1 MNTNNT
7 WALVLAAGEGS
18 RLRSLTTM
26 RSGVAVPK
34 QFCSLQG
41 GPSLLQEALQRA
53 EAVAPRSRICTIVA
67 EQHRRFWEGPL
78 WSLPAQNVIVQPENR
93 GTALGL
99 LLPMLHIAHR
109 DPNARIVVIPSD
121 HYVRDEATLARS
133 LRSASAHLQGDDTH
147 IFMLGIDP
155 DEADS
160 ELGYIVPGNNE
171 GRAVFRVEQ
180 FVEKPPLS
188 LARRLL
194 DRGALWNAFILAGAV
209 QSFLRL
215 YEQRYPEITM
225 EMRAAVVRD
234 SADPLSAIATADL
247 YARLPELDFSRHI
260 LEGAE
265 GSLRVLAVPSCG
277 WNDLGTPKRVGETL
291 QRLTPDERPSQA
303 ALFATSYLNLALQHA
318 RLQAVG

>member
-1 MNTNNT
+1 MKENT

-26 RSGVAVPK
+26 GSGVAVPK

-53 EAVAPRSRICTIVA
+53 EAVAPRERICTIVA
-67 EQHRRFWEGPL
+67 EQHRRWWEGPL
-78 WSLPAQNVIVQPENR
+78 WSLPARNIIVQPENR

-133 LRSASAHLQGDDTH
+133 LRTASAHLEAEDAH
-147 IFMLGIDP
+147 VVMLGIDP

-160 ELGYIVPGNNE
+160 ELGYIVPGHGDGN
-171 GRAVFRVEQ
+171 GIFRVEQ
-180 FVEKPPLS
+180 FVEKPPIS

-194 DRGALWNAFILAGAV
+194 DRGALWNAFILAGAAR
-209 QSFLRL
+209 SFLRL
-215 YEQRYPEITM
+215 FERRYPEITIA
-225 EMRAAVVRD
+225 MRAAVQRD
-234 SADPLSAIATADL
+234 SADSLGAIATADL

-265 GSLRVLAVPSCG
+265 DSLRVLAVPNCG

-291 QRLTPDERPSQA
+291 RRLGPDERPAEA
-303 ALFATSYLNLALQHA
+303 ALIATSYLNLAAQHA